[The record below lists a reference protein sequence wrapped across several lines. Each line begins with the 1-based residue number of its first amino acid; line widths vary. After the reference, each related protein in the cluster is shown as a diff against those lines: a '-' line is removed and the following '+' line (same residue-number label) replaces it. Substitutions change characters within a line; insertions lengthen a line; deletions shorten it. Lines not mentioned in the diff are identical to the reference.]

1 MGTCNTHTQEMHR
14 QGVNRESTA
23 FWPQSSLVTAVQTAL
38 KWMGQ
43 KVGTGEQHSSCC
55 KQRSCLR
62 PVEEHE
68 HPMPMGPNEIHPRGL
83 REFADIVAKSLS

>member
-43 KVGTGEQHSSCC
+43 KVGTGEQHF
-55 KQRSCLR
+55 L
-62 PVEEHE
+62 
-68 HPMPMGPNEIHPRGL
+68 L
-83 REFADIVAKSLS
+83 